1 MANNYNLPSC
11 SMLPNPEGL
20 RIRIQEYALA
30 TDMANDYT
38 LQTGYARTLGNTAL
52 GVDNH
57 TYQILESEPSSGTVI
72 KCQTKFALELF

>member
-1 MANNYNLPSC
+1 MANNFTVPYCATLK
-11 SMLPNPEGL
+11 NPEGL
-20 RIRIQEYALA
+20 RIKIQEYALA

>member
-1 MANNYNLPSC
+1 MANNFTVHSC
-11 SMLPNPEGL
+11 STLKNPEGL
-20 RIRIQEYALA
+20 RIKVQEYALA
-30 TDMANDYT
+30 TDMVNDYT

-57 TYQILESEPSSGTVI
+57 TYQILESKPSSGTVL